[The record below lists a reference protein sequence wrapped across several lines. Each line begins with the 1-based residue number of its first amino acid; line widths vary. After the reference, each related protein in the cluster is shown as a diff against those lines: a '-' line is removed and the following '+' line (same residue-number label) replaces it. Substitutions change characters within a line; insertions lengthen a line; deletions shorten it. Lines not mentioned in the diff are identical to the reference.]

1 MSEYHDDDE
10 DRRTRIRQARQV
22 LAGDAIRPSPDPWA
36 SGGGALG
43 MSALQRNYLIL
54 LAVLLILGLIIAYVL
69 GAGVASVILF
79 VLALGLIAAWL
90 VF

>member
-1 MSEYHDDDE
+1 MSEDDS

-22 LAGDAIRPSPDPWA
+22 LAGDSIRPSPDPWSTS
-36 SGGGALG
+36 SGVLG
-43 MSALQRNYLIL
+43 MSPLQRNYLVV
-54 LAVLLILGLIIAYVL
+54 LAVLLILGMIVAYVL

>member
-1 MSEYHDDDE
+1 MSEDDS
-10 DRRTRIRQARQV
+10 DRRTRVRRARQI
-22 LAGDAIRPSPDPWA
+22 LAGDSIRPSPDPWST
-36 SGGGALG
+36 SGGILG
-43 MSALQRNYLIL
+43 MSSLQRNYLVV
-54 LAVLLILGLIIAYVL
+54 LAVLLILGLLIAYAF

>member
-1 MSEYHDDDE
+1 MSDYDDN

-22 LAGDAIRPSPDPWA
+22 LAGDSIRPSPDPWA
-36 SGGGALG
+36 GGGGAMG
-43 MSALQRNYLIL
+43 MSPLQRNYLIL

-69 GAGVASVILF
+69 GVGVASIILF

-90 VF
+90 IF

>member
-1 MSEYHDDDE
+1 MSDFDE
-10 DRRTRIRQARQV
+10 DDRRTRIRQARQV
-22 LAGDAIRPSPDPWA
+22 LAGDAIRPSPDPWVA
-36 SGGGALG
+36 GGGALG
-43 MSALQRNYLIL
+43 MSPLQRNYLIVL
-54 LAVLLILGLIIAYVL
+54 TVLLILGLVIAYVL

>member
-1 MSEYHDDDE
+1 MIDDD
-10 DRRTRIRQARQV
+10 DDGRRTRIRQSRQV
-22 LAGDAIRPSPDPWA
+22 LAGDSIRPSPDPWVA
-36 SGGGALG
+36 SGGLLG
-43 MSALQRNYLIL
+43 MSPLQRNYLIL

-69 GAGVASVILF
+69 GIGVASVILF